1 MVGALNLSFDALEL
15 PGEPGL
21 TLTVYS
27 AEPGTPDDANL
38 TLLASWVA
46 TDAPTTT
53 LETLRRDFAG
63 DIIEPGGAEYQS
75 ASRSVSASGNPA
87 QVSVRAVRRDKQ
99 HVVDVSRRRIGLCD
113 GRRGVS
119 TR

>member
-27 AEPGTPDDANL
+27 AEPGIPDADNL

-53 LETLRRDFAG
+53 PTDGHPYPTDNPPPQPRR
-63 DIIEPGGAEYQS
+63 
-75 ASRSVSASGNPA
+75 
-87 QVSVRAVRRDKQ
+87 
-99 HVVDVSRRRIGLCD
+99 
-113 GRRGVS
+113 
-119 TR
+119 